1 MKKTQLLTVFLIF
14 LLIFHISAIQEP
26 TKAAEELPND
36 SSINIPVILKS
47 LDVVYW
53 QAIIRGVNEAA
64 EDYGVNV
71 QIQIPQ
77 LKYPANFEEQLNLF
91 KNALAKKPTAIVLSA
106 LDPKALTPYLEQAK
120 NANIPVIALDTDVD
134 SPIVRT
140 AVSTDNYG
148 AGELAAHK
156 MAELIGQNGKVAVP
170 YFAPPTKSL
179 LFRYEGFVNTLKE
192 NYPNIEIIQIP
203 YTPESTSVLSGKIEA
218 IIRETPELKG
228 LFATA
233 ENESRDAID
242 AIKHLGKEGQI
253 KVIAFDSGKKIL
265 DAIKDGTV
273 SGAIT
278 QDPVNMGYKAVQAA
292 IKASKGEIL
301 PTFINTGFTWYDKSN
316 MDTPEIKSLIYE

>member
-192 NYPNIEIIQIP
+192 NYPNMQ
-203 YTPESTSVLSGKIEA
+203 VLPVQYSEDSRA
-218 IIRETPELKG
+218 AAAETAKSFLKTYPDVIG
-228 LFATA
+228 LFGVNGNMT
-233 ENESRDAID
+233 EGIID
-242 AIKHLGKEGQI
+242 ALKELNKAGSVT
-253 KVIAFDSGKKIL
+253 VIGFDSGKTIT
-265 DAIKDGTV
+265 DAIREGIV
-273 SGAIT
+273 AGAIT
-278 QDPVNMGYKAVQAA
+278 QDPVGMGYKAIQTAIQA
-292 IKASKGEIL
+292 SEGDTL
-301 PTFINTGFTWYDKSN
+301 PAFIDTGFFWYDKSN
-316 MDTPEIKSLIYE
+316 IDTPEIQKYLYE